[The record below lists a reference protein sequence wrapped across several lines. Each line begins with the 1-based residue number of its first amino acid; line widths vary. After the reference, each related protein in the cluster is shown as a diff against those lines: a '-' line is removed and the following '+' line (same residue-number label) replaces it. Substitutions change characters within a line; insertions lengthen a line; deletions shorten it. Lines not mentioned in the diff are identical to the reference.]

1 MSMTKHTPEAMWG
14 DANAKARA
22 YADLSRRW
30 AAEGNALGAVHAA
43 WASDIA
49 NVQAV
54 MWERV
59 MVASPNPDEQFFAI
73 ASTVARALSKYTTSA
88 GEAGSAETCVSAARR
103 GLASAF
109 DPAALSLL
117 AERFTT
123 LDHLVNLPHPVGSD
137 VVACSRARVGD
148 TDPVTLSAR
157 RKQDAAD
164 CMTVAVAMHREGRD
178 DDAMNQAWT
187 SDWAAFE
194 AYLLDAAIAV
204 EDEALVTV
212 DMRWALACGLIQAV
226 PALPSAFEDAV
237 AVIRE
242 RLLAAAGPVEGER
255 LRQYFAPAA

>member
-1 MSMTKHTPEAMWG
+1 MSMTQHTPESMWG
-14 DANAKARA
+14 DANTKARA

-30 AAEGNALGAVHAA
+30 AAEGNILGAVHAA

-73 ASTVARALSKYTTSA
+73 ASTVAKALSKYTMTA
-88 GEAGSAETCVSAARR
+88 GEAGSAESCVSAARR

-109 DPAALSLL
+109 DQSALALL
-117 AERFTT
+117 AERFTP
-123 LDHLVNLPHPVGSD
+123 LDHLVNLPHPVSGD
-137 VVACSRARVGD
+137 VTACSRARVGD
-148 TDPVTLSAR
+148 TDAASLSAQ

-194 AYLLDAAIAV
+194 AYLLDAAVAV
-204 EDEALVTV
+204 DDEALVTV
-212 DMRWALACGLIQAV
+212 DMRWALACDLIQAV
-226 PALPSAFEDAV
+226 PALPSAFGEAV
-237 AVIRE
+237 GVIRD

-255 LRQYFAPAA
+255 LREYFAPAA